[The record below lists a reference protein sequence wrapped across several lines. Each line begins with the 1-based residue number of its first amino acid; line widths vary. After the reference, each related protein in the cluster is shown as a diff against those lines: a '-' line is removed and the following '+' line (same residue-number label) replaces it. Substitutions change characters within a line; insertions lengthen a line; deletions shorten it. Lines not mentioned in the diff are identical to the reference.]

1 MLKKKHC
8 FFNELV
14 IIVHTKYQ
22 YIKAI
27 GNLST
32 TSVHET
38 ITKVPYL
45 EHINKKIHINISAKA
60 TTTTTTTT
68 STATAAAATTT
79 TSSPSSSSSSTTFN
93 SVDRSRHPGGP
104 GASRHGTQGH
114 RHGPQVRSSTTAKT
128 G

>member
-60 TTTTTTTT
+60 ATTT
-68 STATAAAATTT
+68 TAAAAT
-79 TSSPSSSSSSTTFN
+79 SSPSSSSSTTFN